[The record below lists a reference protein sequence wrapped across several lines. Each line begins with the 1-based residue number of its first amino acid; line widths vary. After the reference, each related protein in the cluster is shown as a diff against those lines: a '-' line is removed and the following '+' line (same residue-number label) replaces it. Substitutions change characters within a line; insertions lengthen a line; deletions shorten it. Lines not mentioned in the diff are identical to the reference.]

1 MRKLKSILI
10 IVFFALTNV
19 VFSQV
24 SGTILMDS
32 LSLPGAEI
40 KFKESDKIV
49 MADFDGNFVL
59 PLESEIKN
67 NSLII
72 SYAGL
77 YIEIK
82 NIEFSNGKLDI
93 GEFEIPYFKD
103 ISIMEFEQLS
113 ESEKE
118 NCLPTYCWGQLL
130 GYFSTNKLEKEYLT
144 LNCEEKIT
152 EFEFNQTT
160 KTITVDWNKIKGCE

>member
-1 MRKLKSILI
+1 
-10 IVFFALTNV
+10 
-19 VFSQV
+19 
-24 SGTILMDS
+24 MDS

-144 LNCEEKIT
+144 LNCKEKIT
-152 EFEFNQTT
+152 EFEFNPTT

>member
-1 MRKLKSILI
+1 M
-10 IVFFALTNV
+10 TNI

-24 SGTILMDS
+24 SGTILIDS

-40 KFKESDKIV
+40 KFKESDKGV

-77 YIEIK
+77 SVEIK
-82 NIEFSNGKLDI
+82 NIEFNNGKLNI
-93 GEFEIPYFKD
+93 GTFEIPYFKD
-103 ISIMEFEQLS
+103 ISITEFEQLL

-118 NCLPTYCWGQLL
+118 NYLPSYCWGQLL
-130 GYFSTNKLEKEYLT
+130 GYYSTNKLDKEYLT
-144 LNCEEKIT
+144 LICKEKIT
-152 EFEFNQTT
+152 EFEYNPTT
-160 KTITVDWNKIKGCE
+160 KTIIIAWNLIKECH

>member
-1 MRKLKSILI
+1 TEIHI
-10 IVFFALTNV
+10 NNYIFALTNI

-40 KFKESDKIV
+40 KFKKSDKGV

-67 NSLII
+67 NILVI

-77 YIEIK
+77 SIEIK
-82 NIEFSNGKLDI
+82 NIELKNGKLNI

-103 ISIMEFEQLS
+103 ISITEFEQLS

-130 GYFSTNKLEKEYLT
+130 GYFSTDKLEKEYLT
-144 LNCEEKIT
+144 LNCREKIT
-152 EFEFNQTT
+152 EFEFNPTT
-160 KTITVDWNKIKGCE
+160 KTIIVDWNLIKECK

>member
-1 MRKLKSILI
+1 
-10 IVFFALTNV
+10 
-19 VFSQV
+19 
-24 SGTILMDS
+24 MDS

-40 KFKESDKIV
+40 KFKESDKGV

-59 PLESEIKN
+59 PLESDIKN

-77 YIEIK
+77 SIEMK

-93 GEFEIPYFKD
+93 GKFEIPYFKD
-103 ISIMEFEQLS
+103 ISITEFEQLS

-144 LNCEEKIT
+144 LNCKEKIT
-152 EFEFNQTT
+152 KFEFNPTT
-160 KTITVDWNKIKGCE
+160 KTVTVDWNKIKECE

>member
-1 MRKLKSILI
+1 
-10 IVFFALTNV
+10 
-19 VFSQV
+19 
-24 SGTILMDS
+24 MDS

-40 KFKESDKIV
+40 KFKESDKGV

-77 YIEIK
+77 SIEIK
-82 NIEFSNGKLDI
+82 NIEFSNGKLNI
-93 GEFEIPYFKD
+93 GKFEIPYFKD
-103 ISIMEFEQLS
+103 ISITEFEQLS

-144 LNCEEKIT
+144 LNCKEKIT
-152 EFEFNQTT
+152 EFEFNSTT
-160 KTITVDWNKIKGCE
+160 KTITVDWNKIKECE

>member
-1 MRKLKSILI
+1 
-10 IVFFALTNV
+10 
-19 VFSQV
+19 
-24 SGTILMDS
+24 MDS

-40 KFKESDKIV
+40 KFKESDKGV

-59 PLESEIKN
+59 PLESDIKN

-77 YIEIK
+77 SIEMK

-93 GEFEIPYFKD
+93 GKFEIPYFKD
-103 ISIMEFEQLS
+103 ISITEFEQLS

-144 LNCEEKIT
+144 LNCKEKIT
-152 EFEFNQTT
+152 EFEFNSTT
-160 KTITVDWNKIKGCE
+160 KTITVDWNKIKECE

>member
-1 MRKLKSILI
+1 
-10 IVFFALTNV
+10 
-19 VFSQV
+19 
-24 SGTILMDS
+24 MDS

-40 KFKESDKIV
+40 RFKESDKIV
-49 MADFDGNFVL
+49 TADFDGNFSL
-59 PLESEIKN
+59 PIESKIGNEN
-67 NSLII
+67 LII

-77 YIEIK
+77 FIEIK
-82 NIEFSNGKLDI
+82 NIELSDGKLNI

-103 ISIMEFEQLS
+103 ISITEFEQLS

-144 LNCEEKIT
+144 LNCKDKIT
-152 EFEFNQTT
+152 KFEYNPTT
-160 KTITVDWNKIKGCE
+160 KTIIVDWNIIKECK

>member
-1 MRKLKSILI
+1 M
-10 IVFFALTNV
+10 TNI

-40 KFKESDKIV
+40 KFKKSNKGV
-49 MADFDGNFVL
+49 MADFDGIFVL

-67 NSLII
+67 NSLVI

-77 YIEIK
+77 SIEIK
-82 NIEFSNGKLDI
+82 NIELNNGKLNI

-103 ISIMEFEQLS
+103 ISITEFEQLS

-118 NCLPTYCWGQLL
+118 NCLPTYCWGGQLL
-130 GYFSTNKLEKEYLT
+130 GYYSTNKLEQEYLT
-144 LNCEEKIT
+144 LNCKERIT
-152 EFEFNQTT
+152 EFEFNPTT
-160 KTITVDWNKIKGCE
+160 KTIIVDWNLIKQCK

>member
-1 MRKLKSILI
+1 MTKIG
-10 IVFFALTNV
+10 
-19 VFSQV
+19 FSQV

-40 KFKESDKIV
+40 KFKESNKVV

-59 PLESEIKN
+59 PLESDIKN
-67 NSLII
+67 NSLVI

-77 YIEIK
+77 SVEIK
-82 NIEFSNGKLDI
+82 NIEFNKGKLNI
-93 GEFEIPYFKD
+93 GEFEIPYFKE
-103 ISIMEFEQLS
+103 ISITEFEQLS
-113 ESEKE
+113 ELEKE

-144 LNCEEKIT
+144 LNCKEKIT
-152 EFEFNQTT
+152 EFEFNPTT
-160 KTITVDWNKIKGCE
+160 KIVTVDWNKIKECE

>member
-1 MRKLKSILI
+1 M
-10 IVFFALTNV
+10 TNI

-40 KFKESDKIV
+40 KFKESDKGV

-77 YIEIK
+77 SIEIK
-82 NIEFSNGKLDI
+82 NIEFSNGKLNI
-93 GEFEIPYFKD
+93 GKFEIPYFKD
-103 ISIMEFEQLS
+103 ISITEFEQLS

-144 LNCEEKIT
+144 LNCKEKIT
-152 EFEFNQTT
+152 EFEFNSTT
-160 KTITVDWNKIKGCE
+160 KTITVDWNKIKECE